1 MAYMS
6 NLNPVPLK
14 VAGRQKYNA
23 RIRWNMANQLQ
34 NVDHSAIRTN
44 QATIIILLV
53 LAFVLNLPWL
63 VGLVALVMLAG
74 TFVRRPGFAMLLYAR
89 WLKPLGWVKPY
100 VLKDNP
106 EPHLFAQG
114 FGGIVLVVSSLG
126 FALGSAVVGWI
137 MAWLV
142 IALAAL
148 NLFGGFCVGC
158 AVYYWLNRMNVP
170 GFIKSPPE
178 GTFPGMRPRQGSHAD

>member
-1 MAYMS
+1 MTD
-6 NLNPVPLK
+6 
-14 VAGRQKYNA
+14 
-23 RIRWNMANQLQ
+23 QLQ

-44 QATIIILLV
+44 QATIIALLLV
-53 LAFVLNLPWL
+53 AFILNVPWL
-63 VGLVALVMLAG
+63 VAIVALVMLAG
-74 TFVRRPGFAMLLYAR
+74 TIMRRPGFAMLLYAR
-89 WLKPLGWVKPY
+89 LLKPLGWVKPY

-114 FGGIVLVVSSLG
+114 FGGMVLVISSLG
-126 FALGSAVVGWI
+126 FLLGSAVLGWVL
-137 MAWLV
+137 AWLV

-158 AVYYWLNRMNVP
+158 AVYYWLHRMNMP

-178 GTFPGMRPRQGSHAD
+178 GTFPGMRPRRGSHAD